1 MAETGRGKTIAAWV
15 LSALLA
21 ALFLFAGGQKLLG
34 TGGTVEHFTQWGYP
48 PWFRTIIGL
57 IEVSGGLALLVPR
70 VAFYAAGALGV
81 VMIGAIHT
89 HLTKAAPG
97 IPVPI
102 VCLLAL
108 AFIASARRPSAGA
121 V

>member
-21 ALFLFAGGQKLLG
+21 VLFLFTGGQKLLG
-34 TGGTVEHFTQWGYP
+34 AGGTVEHFTQWGYP
-48 PWFRTIIGL
+48 PWFRVLIGL
-57 IEVSGGLALLVPR
+57 IEVGGGLALLVPG

-81 VMIGAIHT
+81 VMVGAIYT

-102 VCLLAL
+102 VCLLVL
-108 AFIASARRPSAGA
+108 AFIATVRRPSAA
-121 V
+121 AA